1 MVGGRRLGARYHVV
15 RLNSGCPVTPP
26 YSSSMATIVE
36 DAHQLRPLIEEYAG
50 AAEAERRLAAPTVE
64 ALVGADLMRMCTPAA
79 YGGPEVDPVTL
90 VESIE
95 AVAHADGAAGWCS
108 MIASTTSSMA
118 AFLPADTAKEIY
130 GDPIVVTGGVFAP
143 NGKGA
148 ATERDGV
155 DGFIVTGRWAWGSG
169 TQHCQWVLGGAMCDD
184 GTFRLC
190 WFPQRAVEFH
200 DTWHTGGMRGSGSLD
215 YSVDAVFVP
224 AAFTMQPG
232 VTKPVVSSKLARFPN
247 FTLLAAGVSAVGL
260 GVARRALDELNEM
273 AQAKKPQY
281 SSKTLAKSAFTQIEF
296 ARAEAQLRSA
306 RAFLVDEVA
315 RAWATLDGGDD
326 VSIEQR
332 TTIRLA
338 ATHAATTSAAVAD
351 TAFTLAGGSAVY
363 DTSVLGRCTRDAHV
377 VTQHI
382 QTAPKLYEKIGQLLL
397 GQDTD
402 TSMF

>member
-1 MVGGRRLGARYHVV
+1 
-15 RLNSGCPVTPP
+15 
-26 YSSSMATIVE
+26 MATLVE
-36 DAHQLRPLIEEYAG
+36 DAHELRSLIEEHAD
-50 AAEAERRLAAPTVE
+50 AAEAGRRLVAPTVD
-64 ALVGADLMRMCTPAA
+64 ALTGAGLMRMCTPAA
-79 YGGPEVDPVTL
+79 YGGLEADPVTL
-90 VESIE
+90 IESIE
-95 AVAHADGAAGWCS
+95 AVALADGAAGWCS

-118 AFLPADTAKEIY
+118 AFLPAETAAEIY
-130 GDPIVVTGGVFAP
+130 GDPAVVTGGVFAP
-143 NGKGA
+143 NGQGVA
-148 ATERDGV
+148 AEQDGV
-155 DGFIVTGRWAWGSG
+155 EGFTITGRWAWGSG

-184 GTFRLC
+184 ETFRLC
-190 WFPQRAVEFH
+190 WFPQADVDFH

-273 AQAKKPQY
+273 AQGKKPQY
-281 SSKTLAKSAFTQIEF
+281 SSRTLAKSAFTQIEF

-306 RAFLVDEVA
+306 RAFLVDGV
-315 RAWATLDGGDD
+315 RGAWASLEADD
-326 VSIEQR
+326 EVSLEQR
-332 TTIRLA
+332 TAIRLA

-363 DTSVLGRCTRDAHV
+363 DTSVLGRCMRDAHV

-382 QTAPKLYEKIGQLLL
+382 QTAPKLNEKIGQLLL
-397 GQDTD
+397 GQDAD